1 MKRKFDAVI
10 VDDER
15 LARKELISML
25 KEYPEINVIAEA
37 GSADTAE
44 DIINNN
50 KPDVIF
56 LDIQMPGK
64 SGITL
69 LEKISPDIKIIFVT
83 AYDEY
88 AIKAFEINALDYL
101 LKPVNPAR
109 LKNSIQRLFQ
119 NIAGK
124 QLFSMKF
131 EYEDSIFLLV
141 NSQMRFIKVNSIV
154 TINASGDYTEILT
167 SDSVKGLTSKSM
179 REWEKRLPENHFARI
194 HRSFIINLNH
204 VRKIEE
210 LLNHSFNIYIKG
222 IEQPYKM
229 SRRYARLIKEKLG

>member
-1 MKRKFDAVI
+1 MKRKLNAVI

-25 KEYPEINVIAEA
+25 KEYTEIYVIAEA

-44 DIINNN
+44 EIINNN

-109 LKNSIQRLFQ
+109 LKNSIQRLYQ

-131 EYEDSIFLLV
+131 EYEDSIFLLI
-141 NSQMRFIKVNSIV
+141 NSQMKFIKVNSIV

-194 HRSFIINLNH
+194 HRSYIINLNN

-210 LLNHSFNIYIKG
+210 LLNHSFNIYIEG

-229 SRRYARLIKEKLG
+229 SRRYARLIKEKLS